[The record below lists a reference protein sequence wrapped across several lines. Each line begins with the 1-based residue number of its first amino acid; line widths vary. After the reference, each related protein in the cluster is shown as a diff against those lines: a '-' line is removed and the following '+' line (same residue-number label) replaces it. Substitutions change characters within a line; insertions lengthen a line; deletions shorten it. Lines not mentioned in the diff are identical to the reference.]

1 MIHPTALRTSR
12 VAVSVIFGINGFIHA
27 NWVARL
33 PRVQEVYN
41 LTHGQLSLVLLALS
55 LGALAAMP
63 LTGVVIVRT
72 GSRRLTAAA
81 VLTYCILTPGLFL
94 VPTYYA
100 MLPLGFLIGMSTGA
114 LDIAMNAQAILI
126 EEGMKKPIM
135 SSFHASFSGGM
146 LLGAATGAG
155 FILAGLDLLPH
166 LFTVC
171 LVCLLAALWCVR
183 HLIED
188 RVTATLPGPGEAAA
202 PRRYPFKSEL
212 IFLGIIAFCCM
223 LGEGAMADWSTNFLE
238 KTVGTTRYWAPA
250 GLVAF
255 SAAMMLGR
263 LLGDGLRARLGARL
277 LVRGGALVSL
287 IGITLVLWPLW
298 LSASVFG
305 FLLVGLGLANIIPIA
320 YSVAGRL
327 PGLPGGVGISMVSSI
342 GYAGLLLGPPIIGFV
357 ADDFGLRYGLGVVL
371 VLFVLMT
378 ALAGRGLQR
387 VE

>member
-1 MIHPTALRTSR
+1 MSATSLRRSR
-12 VAVSVIFGINGFIHA
+12 IAVSLIFGINGFIHA

-33 PRVQEVYN
+33 PRVQEVYD
-41 LTHGQLSLVLLALS
+41 LSHGQLSLVLLALS

-63 LTGVVIVRT
+63 LTGIVIVRA

-81 VLTYCILTPGLFL
+81 VLTYCFLTPGLFL
-94 VPTYYA
+94 VPNYYA

-126 EEGMKKPIM
+126 EEGVKKPIM

-166 LFTVC
+166 IFSVC
-171 LVCLLAALWCVR
+171 LVCLLVALRCVR
-183 HLIED
+183 QLIED
-188 RVTATLPGPGEAAA
+188 RVGGAVPLAGEASA

-212 IFLGIIAFCCM
+212 VLLGIIAFCCM

-263 LLGDGLRARLGARL
+263 LLGDALRTRIGSLL

-287 IGITLVLWPLW
+287 LGIALVLWPLW
-298 LSASVFG
+298 LPTSVLG
-305 FLLVGLGLANIIPIA
+305 FLLVGLGLANIVPIA

-357 ADDFGLRYGLGVVL
+357 ADGFGLRYGLGVVL
-371 VLFVLMT
+371 ILFALMT
-378 ALAGRGLQR
+378 ALAGRGLQK
-387 VE
+387 VP